1 MKNKFTLTDTQ
12 KEWIK
17 KNAEELEYDVK
28 SITVSITGDKS
39 KDGRSLEGIAVKKFL
54 SEDLN
59 VKPQV
64 RSINSAEYEAFQLT
78 DKQKEFLRFN
88 FEKMS
93 TTELALELFPELR
106 EIELR
111 RVAFSKPGVA
121 IARFLNEIGASANK
135 QNKKTK
141 FQYPDSVSSALIVIN
156 KYTGAKLEEK
166 KLKDHQVES
175 IESLCVNLQRVGVKH
190 TLENF
195 KEEIERERFLE
206 SFICDTWDKEDLT
219 SGEISQYI
227 DLAGE
232 RVHLDQIKSHQQEL
246 QEMLEVSMRNEDK
259 IQYTLV
265 ESIDKQ
271 IQNRDKCMGRIEK
284 LQKSLEGTRTQ
295 RLKDKS
301 PDNVTILSII
311 EKFMK
316 EKERKQILEMQKKK
330 DELLSEDVDQLDNMD
345 EYISR
350 VLGITKSEIIS
361 QQ

>member
-1 MKNKFTLTDTQ
+1 MKNKFTLTDSQ

-28 SITVSITGDKS
+28 SITISITGDKG
-39 KDGRSLEGIAVKKFL
+39 KDGRSLEGMAVKKFL
-54 SEDLN
+54 TEDLN

-64 RSINSAEYEAFQLT
+64 RSVNSAEYEAFQLT

-93 TTELALELFPELR
+93 TTELALELFEELR
-106 EIELR
+106 DIELR
-111 RVAFSKPGVA
+111 RVAFSRPGVA

-135 QNKKTK
+135 QGKQAK
-141 FQYPDSVSSALIVIN
+141 FQNPDSVSSALMIIN
-156 KYTGAKLEEK
+156 KFTGAKLEEK
-166 KLKDHQVES
+166 KLKDHQIES
-175 IESLCVNLQRVGVKH
+175 IEGLCVNLKRVGVRH
-190 TLENF
+190 TMENF

-232 RVHLDQIKSHQQEL
+232 RVHLDQIKNHQMEL
-246 QEMLEVSMRNEDK
+246 KEMMEVSMRNDDK

-316 EKERKQILEMQKKK
+316 EKERKQILKMQKRK
-330 DELLSEDVDQLDNMD
+330 DEVLSKDIDSLDDMD
-345 EYISR
+345 EYVSR
-350 VLGITKSEIIS
+350 ILGITKSEIIN
-361 QQ
+361 Q

>member
-1 MKNKFTLTDTQ
+1 MKNKFTLTDSQ

-28 SITVSITGDKS
+28 SITISITGDKG
-39 KDGRSLEGIAVKKFL
+39 KDGRSLEGMAVKKFL

-64 RSINSAEYEAFQLT
+64 RSVNSAEYEAFQLT

-93 TTELALELFPELR
+93 TTELALELFEELR
-106 EIELR
+106 DIELR
-111 RVAFSKPGVA
+111 RVAFSRPGVA

-135 QNKKTK
+135 QGKQAK
-141 FQYPDSVSSALIVIN
+141 FQNPDSVSSALMIIN
-156 KYTGAKLEEK
+156 KFTGAKLEEK
-166 KLKDHQVES
+166 KLKDHQIES
-175 IESLCVNLQRVGVKH
+175 IEGLCVNLKRVGVRH
-190 TLENF
+190 TMENF

-232 RVHLDQIKSHQQEL
+232 RVHLDQIKNHQMEL
-246 QEMLEVSMRNEDK
+246 KEMMEVSMRNDDK

-316 EKERKQILEMQKKK
+316 EKERKQILKMQKRK
-330 DELLSEDVDQLDNMD
+330 DEVLSKDIDSLDDMD
-345 EYISR
+345 EYVSR
-350 VLGITKSEIIS
+350 ILGITKSVIIN
-361 QQ
+361 Q